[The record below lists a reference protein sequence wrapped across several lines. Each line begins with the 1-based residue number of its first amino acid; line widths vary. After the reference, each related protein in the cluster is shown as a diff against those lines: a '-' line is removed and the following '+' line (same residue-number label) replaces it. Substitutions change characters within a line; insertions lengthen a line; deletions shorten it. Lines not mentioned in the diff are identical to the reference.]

1 MSADI
6 LQEIWHRAEAEGRQV
21 TAADLQGGCR
31 PVVADEGR
39 RLRLNIIV
47 HLPLLAAVVAIN
59 AINVVLSRQQAGAPL
74 MHAVLAMVSVGFLA
88 YGAHLLRDLRAAAR
102 GDEPLVTTIRRRLEF
117 CRTKYEIWQIIVA
130 ATVLM
135 AGAGAAALTD
145 NLGDGW
151 HINNRKLFVAL
162 ELGSFLFIYAL
173 MKVALYPTL
182 SSLKT
187 MLVELEAQS
196 VDGVRRLTVRR
207 RLWRRCGLVI
217 VILCTALV
225 VAIVWQSTLKVSPVG

>member
-1 MSADI
+1 
-6 LQEIWHRAEAEGRQV
+6 V